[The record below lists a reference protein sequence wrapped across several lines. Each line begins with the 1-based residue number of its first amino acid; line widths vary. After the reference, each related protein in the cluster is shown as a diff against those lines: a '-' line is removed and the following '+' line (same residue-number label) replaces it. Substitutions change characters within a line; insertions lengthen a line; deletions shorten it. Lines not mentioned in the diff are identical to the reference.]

1 MPAQRDV
8 ERSQESQAEVRSSQG
23 AVRWREPA
31 GGSPADRGRATGEPD
46 GKQAAVPAP
55 ARQPEPRTQVKTGA
69 GGSEGP
75 LRTSHAY
82 YTFLGPKSL

>member
-1 MPAQRDV
+1 MPGRRDV

-23 AVRWREPA
+23 AVHWREPA
-31 GGSPADRGRATGEPD
+31 GGRAQQTGEGRQGNQT

-82 YTFLGPKSL
+82 

>member
-1 MPAQRDV
+1 MWKGVRKAKQRLGP
-8 ERSQESQAEVRSSQG
+8 SQG
-23 AVRWREPA
+23 AVHWREPA
-31 GGSPADRGRATGEPD
+31 GGRAQQTGEGRQGNQT

-82 YTFLGPKSL
+82 